1 VRGVACTFLHGP
13 FGVSFHDRGGVTVE
27 KDLLVTRRDVVAGG
41 GAALTLATAAASL
54 RPAFAH
60 EDGAPT
66 ATGVVFED
74 RSGTGVRQPGDPGI
88 PGVLVSNGREVVRT
102 DRDGR
107 YALPVSEE
115 VIIFVI
121 KPTGYAVR
129 LERGVMLP
137 RFYYIH
143 QPAGTPAHLALR
155 HRGIAPSGPLPSSID
170 FALRRVDEPAR
181 FDVLMLTDPHAG
193 SPAEIDFVRDDVV
206 NPLIG
211 TKVAFGLTAGDIMSD
226 DLSLYGRFNRIIAQ
240 LGVPWHNVIGNHDLN
255 LDAPDGRYARE
266 TFKQT
271 FGPSSYAFEYG
282 GALFL
287 MLDNVD
293 YFGAR
298 AREAGNDCSYQGRFG
313 RRQLAFVA
321 NVLKETPADRLVV
334 AAMHIPL
341 RSYLDPDD
349 PASNT
354 ADCAAFVRLLRDRPS
369 VSFAGHT
376 HTTEHHYLDGE
387 ERGGAGAHHH
397 HVMTAVS
404 GSWWS
409 GPYDHRGVAVAD
421 NHDGTPNGF
430 HVLSVDGNRYTT
442 RFQPAKEPNAR
453 QVRIVLDSPTHRAA
467 KDSGDVRMSQRVGSP
482 IAQDNAGGTDLV
494 VNVFDGGPRTSV
506 AYQIGERPA
515 VRMERE
521 RRVDPFVRE
530 VFARN
535 QATKKSWVK
544 AEPCSHLWVA
554 RLPAD
559 LEAGTHCVKVRVTDE
574 YGRAHHDHLVLE
586 VVGTQAASA
595 AG

>member
-1 VRGVACTFLHGP
+1 
-13 FGVSFHDRGGVTVE
+13 VE
-27 KDLLVTRRDVVAGG
+27 NDPLVTRRDVVRGG
-41 GAALTLATAAASL
+41 GAALTLATAASSMG
-54 RPAFAH
+54 PAFALDAG
-60 EDGAPT
+60 ELT

-74 RSGTGVRQPGDPGI
+74 RSGTGRRQPGDPGI
-88 PGVLVSNGREVVRT
+88 AGVLVSNGRDVVKT
-102 DRDGR
+102 DSDGR
-107 YALPVSEE
+107 YALRVDDAT
-115 VIIFVI
+115 IIFVI
-121 KPTGYAVR
+121 KPSGYAVPV
-129 LERGVMLP
+129 ERGIMLP

-143 QPAGTPAHLALR
+143 QPKGTPAHLGLR
-155 HRGIAPSGPLPSSID
+155 YRGIDPSGPLPGSVD
-170 FALRRVDEPAR
+170 FALEKVDEPTR
-181 FDVLMLTDPHAG
+181 FDVLMFTDPHAG
-193 SPAEIDFVRDDVV
+193 SPAEIDFIRDDVV

-211 TKVAFGLTAGDIMSD
+211 TDAAFGLTTGDIMSD
-226 DLSLYGRFNRIIAQ
+226 DLSLYARYNRIIGQ
-240 LGVPWHNVIGNHDLN
+240 LGVPWHNIVGNHDLN
-255 LDAPDGRYARE
+255 LDAPDGKYARE

-271 FGPSSYAFEYG
+271 FGPSYYAFEYG

-298 AREAGNDCSYQGRFG
+298 SREPGNNCRYQGRFG
-313 RRQLAFVA
+313 KRQLDFVA
-321 NVLKETPADRLVV
+321 NVLKATPANRLVV

-341 RSYLDPDD
+341 CTYLDPED

-354 ADCAAFVRLLRDRPS
+354 ADRAALVKLLGERPS
-369 VSFAGHT
+369 ISFSGHT
-376 HTTEHHYLDGE
+376 HTTEHHYLGAED
-387 ERGGAGAHHH
+387 RGAGRTPHHH

-430 HVLSVDGNRYTT
+430 HVLTVDGNRATT
-442 RFQPAKEPNAR
+442 RYQPAKEPNAR
-453 QVRIVLDSPTHRAA
+453 QVRIVLDSEFHRSRNGIA
-467 KDSGDVRMSQRVGSP
+467 DDFRMSQLVGSP
-482 IAQDNAGGTDLV
+482 IAKDNAGATDVL

-506 AYQIGERPA
+506 EYRIGERAP

-521 RRVDPFVRE
+521 RRTDPFVKE

-559 LEAGTHCVKVRVTDE
+559 LEAGTHCIRVRVMDE
-574 YGRAHHDHLVLE
+574 YGREHHDHLVLE
-586 VVGTQAASA
+586 VTAAQAASA
-595 AG
+595 PD